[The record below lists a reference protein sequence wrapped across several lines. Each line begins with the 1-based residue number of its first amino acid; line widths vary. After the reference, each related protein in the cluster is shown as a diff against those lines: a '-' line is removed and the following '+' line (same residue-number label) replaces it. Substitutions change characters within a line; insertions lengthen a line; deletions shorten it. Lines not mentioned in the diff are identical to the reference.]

1 MARPQS
7 KKKQTQVARR
17 PRRRGRWVPP
27 SRLIAGRDFPEFL
40 RQAVLLSGSLR
51 QAARKLRV
59 SYSTLRGWLG
69 RRCEEPPEG
78 ERDLLAG
85 HVAAIRTELDV
96 AAEHLAIVRGQ
107 LDALE
112 RGDDG

>member
-1 MARPQS
+1 MARPPS
-7 KKKQTQVARR
+7 KNKQAQIARR
-17 PRRRGRWVPP
+17 SRPRGRLVPRG
-27 SRLIAGRDFPEFL
+27 RLIAGRDFPEFL
-40 RQAVLLSGSLR
+40 QQAVLLSGSLR

-69 RRCEEPPEG
+69 RRCEEPPDG

-85 HVAAIRTELDV
+85 HVAAIRAELDA
-96 AAEHLAIVRGQ
+96 AAEHLAMVRGQ

-112 RGDDG
+112 RGE